1 MTVRG
6 IQMALREI
14 QNSVQ
19 QIAEAVAAVLR
30 VEVEIADQD
39 LMRIAGTG
47 RTQAGILRTMA
58 GEDHVYRSSLF
69 AGQPVVITSPGQDER
84 CRPCTHFGNCAETGE
99 ICCPIRLDGHNVGI
113 IGLLAFD
120 QEQRDRLF
128 TDVDS
133 ILAFLQKMAELI
145 AAKLKEHIMYVEQQ
159 LMLEK
164 LRVVMDDLDKAML
177 TVDQADRIVQ
187 ANQRARQYLEL
198 GADEDQG
205 NTRAAEWI
213 RAIRQADA
221 SGLLP
226 KKAALLVGKEEREF
240 LFAIKPIQLEGTTR
254 EWVITLDDVREVV
267 EMARQVGGFDRDSAF
282 AAIVGNS
289 PTIMQAIAVAKRVA
303 DSDSTV
309 LLQGESGTGKE
320 LFAKA
325 IHEASPRR
333 DQPFVSVNCAAI
345 PEQLL
350 ESELFGY
357 EEGSFTGARK
367 GGRKGLF
374 EAAGKGTLFLDEI
387 GDMPVHLQG
396 KLLRVLQEK
405 EVMRVGGSGKSIP
418 VEARIIAATH
428 RDLKQ
433 LVALGQFRL
442 DLYYRLHVIPILL
455 PPLRDRREDILTLA
469 NASLQDFS
477 SRLKKDIYGFSR
489 EAQSLL
495 FHHDWPGNVR
505 ELANAIEYAV
515 NMETTAYI
523 QAESLPLLPKDRNQG
538 EAHLNDRQPKVARS
552 GTLKER
558 EKEAI
563 RDALEKVR
571 QSKGRK
577 EEAADLL
584 GISRATLFRKIKEH
598 GLQ

>member
-1 MTVRG
+1 MTERG
-6 IQMALREI
+6 NQMPLREI
-14 QNSVQ
+14 QKSVQ

-69 AGQPVVITSPGQDER
+69 AGQPVVITNPGQDER
-84 CRPCTHFGNCAETGE
+84 CRPCAHFGNCAETGE

-120 QEQRDRLF
+120 QEQRERLF

-133 ILAFLQKMAELI
+133 ILSFLQKMAELI

-226 KKAALLVGKEEREF
+226 KKAVLLVGKEEREF

-267 EMARQVGGFDRDSAF
+267 EMARQVGGFDRDAAF

-289 PTIMQAIAVAKRVA
+289 PAIMQAIAVAKRVA
-303 DSDSTV
+303 GSDSTI

-387 GDMPVHLQG
+387 GDMPIHLQG

-405 EVMRVGGSGKSIP
+405 EVMRVGGSGKAIP

-477 SRLKKDIYGFSR
+477 SRLKKDIHGFSR

-505 ELANAIEYAV
+505 ELANAIEYAA
-515 NMETTAYI
+515 NMETSAWI
-523 QAESLPLLPKDRNQG
+523 QPESLPFHAKG
-538 EAHLNDRQPKVARS
+538 EARKQGLTGEARDGGDRWL
-552 GTLKER
+552 TLKEMER
-558 EKEAI
+558 AAI
-563 RDALEKVR
+563 SHALQLVAQDK
-571 QSKGRK
+571 QRK
-577 EEAADLL
+577 EEAARLL

-598 GLQ
+598 RLT